1 MNVSLKEKKQEA
13 ISRMKYLQLMPEAIE
28 QFKHGAVL
36 TSEYCGILWETNSR
50 IKKEIEIFEKNYNVL
65 VYHVIKGT
73 YCMDDNEKMVMDSF
87 LYVSDHEEEWQ
98 YDREDMKTGC
108 MMAYVYNETIPD
120 YSEIGTIG
128 IYPINGGLSRNDRG
142 YDFEKEN
149 IYNEMIN
156 AMNIENENDEI
167 FKEY

>member
-1 MNVSLKEKKQEA
+1 MNIGLEDKKQEA

-50 IKKEIEIFEKNYNVL
+50 IKKEIEIFEKNYNAL

-73 YCMDDNEKMVMDSF
+73 YEIQDEKMTMDSF
-87 LYVSDHEEEWQ
+87 LYVSDNKDEWKL
-98 YDREDMKTGC
+98 DRNDMKNGC
-108 MMAYVYNETIPD
+108 LLSYVYNETIPI
-120 YSEIGTIG
+120 YSEIGYIG
-128 IYPINGGLSRNDRG
+128 VCPANGGLSRNDE
-142 YDFEKEN
+142 DIDVEKEN
-149 IYNEMIN
+149 IYNEIIN